1 HTEAVSVLLRGEPVV
16 VVGRRGILLIAQK
29 SIQVG
34 LLRAGQAENQ
44 RSADRQ
50 VWCRAALI
58 IFSLCQRMSGSSD
71 SRHCRRINRTRDSVF
86 DRMLAHSRATD
97 EEHYRN
103 GVRCTSTDF
112 RRHKSVYRSDIGPST
127 RAELVAGVYSGYSS
141 KGCIPKPQ
149 GKNFVSRVPKS
160 QLIVSRRT
168 CECMVL
174 RGFLGQRQF
183 SMRHPSLRSA
193 AVC

>member
-1 HTEAVSVLLRGEPVV
+1 MGVELIGDFGEIVAAHTEAVSVLLRGEPVV
-16 VVGRRGILLIAQK
+16 VVGRRGILLVAQK

-58 IFSLCQRMSGSSD
+58 EFSRCQRMSSSSD
-71 SRHCRRINRTRDSVF
+71 SRHCRRINRTCDSIF

-97 EEHYRN
+97 EEHYRHS
-103 GVRCTSTDF
+103 VRDTSTVF
-112 RRHKSVYRSDIGPST
+112 TRHKSVYRSDIGPST

-141 KGCIPKPQ
+141 KGCIPKSLHV
-149 GKNFVSRVPKS
+149 KNCLQTDCLRMGRPDLFL
-160 QLIVSRRT
+160 LID
-168 CECMVL
+168 
-174 RGFLGQRQF
+174 G
-183 SMRHPSLRSA
+183 A
-193 AVC
+193 A

>member
-1 HTEAVSVLLRGEPVV
+1 M
-16 VVGRRGILLIAQK
+16 VVGRRGILLVSQK

-34 LLRAGQAENQ
+34 LLRAGQTENQ

-58 IFSLCQRMSGSSD
+58 KFSRCQRMSSSSD

-127 RAELVAGVYSGYSS
+127 RAELLQGY
-141 KGCIPKPQ
+141 IQ
-149 GKNFVSRVPKS
+149 GTPAKDVFPRAY
-160 QLIVSRRT
+160 T
-168 CECMVL
+168 
-174 RGFLGQRQF
+174 
-183 SMRHPSLRSA
+183 
-193 AVC
+193 